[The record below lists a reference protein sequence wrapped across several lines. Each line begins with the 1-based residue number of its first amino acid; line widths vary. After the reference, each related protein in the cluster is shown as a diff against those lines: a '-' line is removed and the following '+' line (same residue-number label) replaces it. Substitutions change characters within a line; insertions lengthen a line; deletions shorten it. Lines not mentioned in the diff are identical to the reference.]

1 MTGSNIYLTFIP
13 MNTIYGV
20 DEIFLAQADDGI
32 SDAIP
37 ISIDFPFGQSVQD
50 EFYVSHIIK
59 SP

>member
-1 MTGSNIYLTFIP
+1 